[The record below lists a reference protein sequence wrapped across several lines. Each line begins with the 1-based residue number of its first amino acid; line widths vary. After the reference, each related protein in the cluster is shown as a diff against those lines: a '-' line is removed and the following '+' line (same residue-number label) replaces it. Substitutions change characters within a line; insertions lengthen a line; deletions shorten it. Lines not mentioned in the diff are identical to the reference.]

1 MDIQEVIKELNNKE
15 IIHSSAVEYEQ
26 LNGGTVSDL
35 YLLSTY
41 DGARYVVKLNEP
53 QVLQSEAN
61 FLTFYKDLYLLP
73 RLLFVEPSD
82 NYIVYAFITGSTNY
96 VRKNKQ
102 EVLKALVQG
111 LINHYK
117 AVPNDIG
124 WGWADEL
131 TDSWQSFLLN
141 EIIEANK
148 ILDSYLEKDEF
159 TFVLNLVKSSKINNL
174 DREPFLLHGDCGVHN
189 FIFNDGRL
197 SGVIDPTPVIGDPL
211 YDLIYAFCS
220 SPDDLSNETITS
232 AASHLLIKENISE
245 QLLYEEVL
253 IGLYL
258 RLATCIR
265 HHPNDLNDYLKA
277 WIYWKDIIKET

>member
-35 YLLSTY
+35 YLLSTN

-111 LINHYK
+111 LINQYK

-189 FIFNDGRL
+189 FIYNDGRL
-197 SGVIDPTPVIGDPL
+197 IGVIDPTPVIGDPL

-220 SPDDLSNETITS
+220 SPDDLSKETIIS

-245 QLLYEEVL
+245 QLLYEKVL